1 MADILMTI
9 FGDRSLC
16 SSLCC
21 NQLHILLFEEKLQKA
36 KEKWNEDR
44 MKQLGFINRSLRQK
58 NESKAYIKNVDKAI
72 VKYYQ
77 AFSKGIKP

>member
-1 MADILMTI
+1 
-9 FGDRSLC
+9 
-16 SSLCC
+16 
-21 NQLHILLFEEKLQKA
+21 
-36 KEKWNEDR
+36 

-77 AFSKGIKP
+77 AFSKGIKPWAPEPSIRRS